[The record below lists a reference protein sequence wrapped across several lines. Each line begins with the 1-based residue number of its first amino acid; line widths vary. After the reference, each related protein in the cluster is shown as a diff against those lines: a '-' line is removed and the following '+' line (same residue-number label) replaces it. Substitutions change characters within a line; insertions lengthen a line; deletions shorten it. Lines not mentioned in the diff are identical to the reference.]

1 MLKRDE
7 EFIVAW
13 RGSRV
18 PSCARS
24 KVKRACVLL
33 HKAVCYVRAAHEA
46 WKFCVTVL
54 SSSTDFIFS
63 TVSYYR
69 QFCWSSRKQ
78 QSAFV
83 NRMQYRSRVVESI
96 TLVWKKKKRSVFVC
110 YKTNTHGLSGW
121 DLRTICS
128 AFCISSAL
136 VSLFVLLNLT
146 LVSFSCSIVMSLFCD
161 EGTSITRALH
171 CTDTYTL
178 AHGLL
183 TQAILTTNSMS
194 RHTIPVHTERK
205 EKLLRHA
212 NQNRDW
218 SLTFHYRLRQI
229 RFRFTDRSIDP
240 ATLSDRVSPA

>member
-24 KVKRACVLL
+24 KVKCACVLL
-33 HKAVCYVRAAHEA
+33 HKAVYYVRAAHEA

-96 TLVWKKKKRSVFVC
+96 TLVWKKNGAFLCVTKQILTVCQVEICAPSVLPFVSPRPLFRFSFFLTSPSYRFHAPSLC
-110 YKTNTHGLSGW
+110 
-121 DLRTICS
+121 RCS
-128 AFCISSAL
+128 ATRGQ
-136 VSLFVLLNLT
+136 VSRVLYT
-146 LVSFSCSIVMSLFCD
+146 VQTHTHSH
-161 EGTSITRALH
+161 TAYLH
-171 CTDTYTL
+171 GQY
-178 AHGLL
+178 
-183 TQAILTTNSMS
+183 
-194 RHTIPVHTERK
+194 
-205 EKLLRHA
+205 
-212 NQNRDW
+212 
-218 SLTFHYRLRQI
+218 
-229 RFRFTDRSIDP
+229 
-240 ATLSDRVSPA
+240 